1 MTSESGFLMMIVLLI
16 IQGLLAAALLGAIT
30 HQAIGVWLPVR
41 PGPEFFKSK
50 DGRAMKWYGWLASA
64 ALGAWVIAAV
74 TSWPPGAVSARIG
87 PLWSW
92 LTPSLVMINFAYL
105 LRSFFLR

>member
-1 MTSESGFLMMIVLLI
+1 MIVLLI

-50 DGRAMKWYGWLASA
+50 DGRSHELVRLVAS
-64 ALGAWVIAAV
+64 V
-74 TSWPPGAVSARIG
+74 TS
-87 PLWSW
+87 
-92 LTPSLVMINFAYL
+92 
-105 LRSFFLR
+105 